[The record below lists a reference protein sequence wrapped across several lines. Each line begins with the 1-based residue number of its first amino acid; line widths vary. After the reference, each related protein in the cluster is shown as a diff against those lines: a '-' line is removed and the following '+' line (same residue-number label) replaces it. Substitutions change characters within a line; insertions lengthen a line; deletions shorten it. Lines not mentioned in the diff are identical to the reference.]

1 MLFQHSPD
9 LAEVRNGAGKA
20 IQTIDNDSGDL
31 PGLHRFHQLLEG
43 RAVGVLAGEPLV
55 VKDEGFI
62 TGIAFAILDL
72 RLDGD
77 AILLF
82 HGLAGVNG
90 VHDRASLTSLPHGN
104 AYGAH
109 RGACGAGQEKAQ
121 AFAMKCSMICRLS
134 MLVVKMMYD
143 SHGSILLQ
151 GNNM

>member
-1 MLFQHSPD
+1 M
-9 LAEVRNGAGKA
+9 
-20 IQTIDNDSGDL
+20 

-90 VHDRASLTSLPHGN
+90 VHDRASLTSLLHNNTSGSHC
-104 AYGAH
+104 GA
-109 RGACGAGQEKAQ
+109 RRAGQEKAQ

-151 GNNM
+151 GYNM